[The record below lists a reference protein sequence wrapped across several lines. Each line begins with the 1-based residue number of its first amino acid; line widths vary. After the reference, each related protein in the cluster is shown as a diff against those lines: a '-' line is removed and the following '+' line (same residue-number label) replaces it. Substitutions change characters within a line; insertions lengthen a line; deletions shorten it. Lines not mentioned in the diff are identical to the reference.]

1 MEYDDFIK
9 LTEKQKPSEKLSG
22 IHLAIWYI
30 LKDNWDMAHKTA
42 QKLNTKIACQFHAY
56 LHRVEDD
63 LGNAGYW
70 YSRADMEPATAS
82 LETELSDIIK
92 SVFIKS

>member
-1 MEYDDFIK
+1 MEYNDFIK

-30 LKDNWDMAHKTA
+30 LKGNWDLAHETV

-56 LHRVEDD
+56 LHRVEGDM
-63 LGNAGYW
+63 GNAGYW
-70 YSRADMEPATAS
+70 YGRAYMEPTSAS
-82 LETELSDIIK
+82 LETELNDIIK
-92 SVFIKS
+92 SVFI

>member
-9 LTEKQKPSEKLSG
+9 LTEKQKPSKKLSG

-30 LKDNWDMAHKTA
+30 LKNNLDMAHKTV
-42 QKLNTKIACQFHAY
+42 QKLNTKISCQFHAY
-56 LHRVEDD
+56 LHRVEGD
-63 LGNAGYW
+63 LGNADYW
-70 YSRADMEPATAS
+70 YSRAEVEPATAS

>member
-1 MEYDDFIK
+1 MEYNDFIK

-30 LKDNWDMAHKTA
+30 LKGNWDLAHETV
-42 QKLNTKIACQFHAY
+42 QKLNTEIACLFHAY
-56 LHRVEDD
+56 LHRVEGD
-63 LGNAGYW
+63 LDNAGYW
-70 YSRADMEPATAS
+70 YSRASMKPTTAS

-92 SVFIKS
+92 SEFI